1 MALELALTFLQ
12 ENDATGLQITD
23 ATGTTET
30 GTTTGWGVVSGQA
43 PNPATDLYTDI
54 VASATTTAA
63 KWHLKLD
70 VTVTTSDGTSTTY
83 DQIDLYDLDSTGPF
97 IAVGDLVWLIDPA
110 DLVSGGTAMGAATD
124 ELVDGIYD
132 ITYSLLDAATD
143 AVEEDVLETSILV
156 DGKVRVKVYDVLRQ
170 IQSIYDCT
178 NEEEP
183 IYNLEYRDILVALL
197 KYGMFKGMI
206 ANVSNSNETEIL
218 NILNTLERLTIN
230 D

>member
-1 MALELALTFLQ
+1 MALELALSFL
-12 ENDATGLQITD
+12 EKNDNTGLQITD
-23 ATGTTET
+23 ATGETAT

-54 VASATTTAA
+54 VGSATTTAE

-70 VTVTTSDGTSTTY
+70 VTVVTSDGTSTTY

-97 IAVGDLVWLIDPA
+97 AAVGDLVWVIDPA
-110 DLVSGGTAMGAATD
+110 DLVSGGTAMGDSDD
-124 ELVDGIYD
+124 ELVDGIYTF
-132 ITYSLLDAATD
+132 TYTLLDAPTD
-143 AVEEDVLETSILV
+143 AIQEDVLETSVLI
-156 DGKVRVKVYDVLRQ
+156 DGKVRVKVYDVIRQ

-183 IYNLEYRDILVALL
+183 IYNPDYRDILVALL
-197 KYGMFKGMI
+197 KYGMFRSMV
-206 ANVSNSNETEIL
+206 ANVTDANTTKIL
-218 NILNTLERLTIN
+218 NILDTLERLTIN